1 MVNMES
7 EKMADGALTMMD
19 DASED
24 MDADAVVES
33 EDVDDDD
40 EDDSEMVDEREGC
53 REDDDSVVEDV
64 DSERAD
70 VSGLEGWCRVPG

>member
-24 MDADAVVES
+24 MDADAVVER
-33 EDVDDDD
+33 EDVDDD
-40 EDDSEMVDEREGC
+40 EDDSESVDESEGC
-53 REDDDSVVEDV
+53 REDDSVVEDV

-70 VSGLEGWCRVPG
+70 VSGEVWCRVPG